1 MASSYASRLPPRART
16 RYVEKLRDIQGVDP
30 FQLLEKKK
38 IREASRT
45 DLSCVDVGGMTLL
58 AKLCV

>member
-30 FQLLEKKK
+30 FLLLEKKK
-38 IREASRT
+38 IREASHT
-45 DLSCVDVGGMTLL
+45 
-58 AKLCV
+58 